1 MKMTNIRK
9 IILVLPGVAAL
20 ALSPVYAGEQL
31 SGKWHK
37 PNWKQMTGKGYQ
49 MCDALLREMKSYERQ
64 LRALSVGGASF
75 CARELI
81 IPHSRLFREPL
92 WKKLD
97 PEQYRPLLRKKFVGD
112 FYVPEDGKKSLTS
125 EQKADIER
133 RIDRFIAGGGYL
145 RTWTMPFPEWMESEA
160 RRYNMPIT
168 PLIYIQ
174 IVRPIAED
182 EIHFIS
188 EKCRGISLPLPK
200 TTMGGVVLVNTE
212 LDGPDPRL
220 MRYPFSLP
228 KYRFT
233 PSFSFT
239 LESTVGRHIYLYK
252 NIPFFF
258 APTGVES
265 FSMQKKKWTSQNAY
279 CDIFSHYERNQK

>member
-1 MKMTNIRK
+1 MKTINLRK
-9 IILVLPGVAAL
+9 FILVLPGVAAL

-64 LRALSVGGASF
+64 LRVPFVGGESL

-133 RIDRFIAGGGYL
+133 RIDKFIAGGGYL

-174 IVRPIAED
+174 IVRPIVGE

-188 EKCRGISLPLPK
+188 ERCRGISLPLPK
-200 TTMGGVVLVNTE
+200 TTVGGVVLVNTK

-220 MRYPFSLP
+220 MRYSFSSP

-239 LESTVGRHIYLYK
+239 LELTVGSHIYLYK

-258 APTGVES
+258 SATGVDI
-265 FSMQKKKWTSQNAY
+265 FSMRKKEWTSQNAHCAIY
-279 CDIFSHYERNQK
+279 